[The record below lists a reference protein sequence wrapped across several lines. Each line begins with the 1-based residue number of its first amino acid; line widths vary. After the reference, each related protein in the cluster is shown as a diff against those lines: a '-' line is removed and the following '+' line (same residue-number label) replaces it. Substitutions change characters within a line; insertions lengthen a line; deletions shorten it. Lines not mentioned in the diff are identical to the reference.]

1 MISVFLLHCRS
12 SREWLESS
20 LSLAVICPA
29 RFLRQGLRGSDHH
42 ARNCN
47 GGDTLVHQYRQRESV
62 QVGEANLHSEATPP
76 SSALPTPLTPE
87 AVRQQLLIVL
97 RHPSFTDSERSR
109 QLMEY
114 LVQRALRGDAGELK
128 EYALAADVFGR
139 GSDFDPK
146 LDSVV
151 RAQVSRLRAKL
162 SEYYQGDGRHDPVR
176 FDLPRRGY
184 ALQLKGGSPA
194 TLVALVPA
202 NAKAETGHKPRLGY
216 WTAGGLGAVLAAA
229 IVIGLLNRA
238 PQPAPTLSLTRMTP
252 EDPPILHPSISRDGK
267 LVSYSVLHDN
277 GAMDLYVQQMAGGQP
292 LKILGPRFNFLQSLS
307 PDGSRVVFS
316 SFENGGGTY
325 VLPALGG
332 VPKRVGPLGHLPSFS
347 PDGKWVLYSRYPP
360 DRRRIYVVSAE
371 GGEPRQLHPEFDT
384 AQWAMW
390 APDGDNYFFFG
401 RTSPREDLD
410 YWVASLDGSRLVS
423 IGLRSKLLSLGLA
436 NADSWV
442 AIMQWINEYL
452 YVETNDGDVQKLWRI
467 RIHPRTWR
475 LIGAPQQLTSFLAR
489 QPQPA
494 IAGNGRFVVADL
506 LVRYSEWILP
516 LDSDSGRVTGAA
528 RQVTGDVSEQSPEVL
543 SGDGSHIVYATR
555 GGGQTRFWLKD
566 LSSGTES
573 IIQTTPAPRSIRALS
588 YDAKRLYYET
598 GAGAE
603 TVVYRAT
610 LPEETSE
617 KLCGQCCVLAISS
630 DEKTMLSC
638 AQPQSGG
645 VVLRHLDE
653 GGSVTELL
661 PPGFRGSYRFSPDG
675 RWLAFHETT
684 DYYQSRVVIVPV
696 KNDPVPSKDWIV
708 VAEGPGANRS
718 PAWSPQGN
726 LLYFRS
732 NREGPEFV
740 WAQRLDARNKRPIG
754 PSFKVYHDDAGQWVP
769 WDLGNLTVSADKMLF
784 RHNKPTSGLWTGQLP

>member
-1 MISVFLLHCRS
+1 VAETNF
-12 SREWLESS
+12 
-20 LSLAVICPA
+20 
-29 RFLRQGLRGSDHH
+29 Q
-42 ARNCN
+42 
-47 GGDTLVHQYRQRESV
+47 
-62 QVGEANLHSEATPP
+62 SERTPV
-76 SSALPTPLTPE
+76 SSALPPPLTPE
-87 AVRQQLLIVL
+87 GVREQLSVL
-97 RHPSFTDSERSR
+97 LQHPSFVDSERSR
-109 QLMEY
+109 QLMAY
-114 LVQRALRGDAGELK
+114 LVERALRGDAADLK
-128 EYALAADVFGR
+128 EYVLAADVFGR
-139 GSDFDPK
+139 GTDFDPK

-162 SEYYQGDGRHDPVR
+162 ADYYQGDGRHDPVR
-176 FDLPRRGY
+176 FDLSRRGY
-184 ALQLKGGSPA
+184 ALQLKPGSPT
-194 TLVALVPA
+194 TLVAIAP
-202 NAKAETGHKPRLGY
+202 TGPSSQTAHQPRLRY
-216 WTAGGLGAVLAAA
+216 WTAGLAAA
-229 IVIGLLNRA
+229 VVAAAMVVGLLHRT
-238 PQPAPTLSLTRMTP
+238 PQPVPTLSLTRMTP

-267 LVSYSVLHDN
+267 LLSYSVLHDN

-325 VLPALGG
+325 VVPALGG
-332 VPKRVGPLGHLPSFS
+332 MPKRVAPLGHLPSVS

-360 DRRRIYVVSAE
+360 DHRRIYVVSSD

-390 APDGDNYFFFG
+390 APDGDTYFFFG
-401 RTSPREDLD
+401 HRGPGEDLD

-423 IGLRSKLLSLGLA
+423 IGLRSKFLSLGLA
-436 NADSWV
+436 KADSWV
-442 AIMQWINEYL
+442 AIMQWVNEYL
-452 YVETNDGDVQKLWRI
+452 YVEVNDGDVQKLWRI
-467 RIHPRTWR
+467 RIDPRTWT
-475 LIGAPQQLTSFLAR
+475 LIGAPQQLASFLAR

-494 IAGNGRFVVADL
+494 IAGNGRFVVVDL

-516 LDSDSGRVTGAA
+516 LDSESGRVTGAA
-528 RQVTGDVSEQSPEVL
+528 RQVTGDVGEQSPEFL
-543 SGDGSHIVYATR
+543 SGDGSHIVYGTR
-555 GGGQTRFWLKD
+555 GGGETRFWLKD
-566 LSSGTES
+566 LSSGAES

-598 GAGAE
+598 GAGIQ
-603 TVVYRAT
+603 TVAYRAT
-610 LPEETSE
+610 LPEGTSE

-645 VVLRHLDE
+645 VVLRHLDA

-661 PPGFRGSYRFSPDG
+661 PPGFRGSYMFSPDG

-708 VAEGPGANRS
+708 IAEGPGANRG

-732 NREGPEFV
+732 NREGPESV
-740 WAQRLDARNKRPIG
+740 WAQRLDARNKRPLG
-754 PSFKVYHDDAGQWVP
+754 QPFKVYHDDAGQWVP
-769 WDLGNLTVSADKMLF
+769 WDLGNLAVAADKMLL